1 VLGRRPLYSRECL
14 RFLAQRNLKKKTI
27 ISRAVH
33 GIIIQEE
40 VEKEV
45 SCIRR
50 ESFWIDEI
58 KESDSQLGVQIEKD
72 YIQNWLL

>member
-1 VLGRRPLYSRECL
+1 MLGRRPLYIRECL